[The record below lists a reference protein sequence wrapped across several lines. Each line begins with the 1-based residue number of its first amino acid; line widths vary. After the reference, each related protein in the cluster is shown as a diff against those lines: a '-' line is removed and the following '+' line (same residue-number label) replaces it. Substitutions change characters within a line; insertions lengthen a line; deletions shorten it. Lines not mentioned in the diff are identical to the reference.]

1 MLKYY
6 NIQVDQETIAKE
18 VYIPKLKGALITD
31 LENYAKKLGLRT
43 EIFKGDDQ
51 TLKDY
56 LQKGIPVIILVDF
69 GVLFTSMP
77 HYLVVVGFDDRGF
90 YAHTGYEPE
99 KFFSYKE
106 LDRLWRRMGRV
117 GLVVYP

>member
-43 EIFKGDDQ
+43 ELFKGDEQ

-56 LQKGIPVIILVDF
+56 LLKGIPVIILVDF
-69 GVLFTSMP
+69 GVLFTSVP
-77 HYLVVVGFDDRGF
+77 HYLVVVGFDEKGF

-99 KFFSYKE
+99 KFFSYQE
-106 LDRLWRRMGRV
+106 LDRL
-117 GLVVYP
+117 

>member
-1 MLKYY
+1 VLKYY

-43 EIFKGDDQ
+43 EIFKGDEQ

-56 LQKGIPVIILVDF
+56 LRKGIPVIILVDF
-69 GVLFTSMP
+69 GVLFTSVP
-77 HYLVVVGFDDRGF
+77 HYLVVVGFDDGGF